1 MTAVL
6 TTRMASL
13 HHPLKGPVEGPLVPA
28 SIPKLPDH
36 TSDRVL
42 GPPDIT
48 MVLGRYKA
56 TQQRVSGQDFRGHL
70 YFSKA
75 PPQHDF
81 LLFLGRDPGIGNRE
95 SVGVEEHGLLTVLS
109 KAQCLPRAQSGGWQR
124 WEVPRGQVPFCSK
137 IIDPGEELCLDL

>member
-1 MTAVL
+1 MTTVL

-13 HHPLKGPVEGPLVPA
+13 HHPLRGPVEGPLVPA
-28 SIPKLPDH
+28 SFPKLPDH
-36 TSDRVL
+36 TGDRVP
-42 GPPDIT
+42 GSPDIT

-95 SVGVEEHGLLTVLS
+95 SVGVEGHGLLTVLS
-109 KAQCLPRAQSGGWQR
+109 KAQCLPRAQRGGWQR
-124 WEVPRGQVPFCSK
+124 WEVPGARCLFVPR
-137 IIDPGEELCLDL
+137 L